1 MSDAPPPAPP
11 VPPAPPA
18 AAYAGAAAAPVNP
31 GKTMG
36 VVALV
41 LSIIGLHLIGII
53 VGFVGLNQS
62 KKAGQSNG
70 FALAGVI
77 IGFIGLVIGVIVAI
91 VLISSGAAIFGG
103 LAQVCNELGSGVW
116 EVNGVTYTCP

>member
-1 MSDAPPPAPP
+1 MTDAPTPSA
-11 VPPAPPA
+11 V
-18 AAYAGAAAAPVNP
+18 APVNP

-62 KKAGQSNG
+62 KKAGQKNG

-77 IGFIGLVIGVIVAI
+77 IGFIGLVIFAVFLATSGA
-91 VLISSGAAIFGG
+91 LISSLVGQSS
-103 LAQVCNELGSGVW
+103 L
-116 EVNGVTYTCP
+116 

>member
-1 MSDAPPPAPP
+1 MTDAPPPAPP
-11 VPPAPPA
+11 APAYSSA
-18 AAYAGAAAAPVNP
+18 AVAPVNP

-62 KKAGQSNG
+62 KKVGQKNG
-70 FALAGVI
+70 FALAGIIVGFVGFVIGIIVI
-77 IGFIGLVIGVIVAI
+77 IGLVAGSAALIG
-91 VLISSGAAIFGG
+91 GACA
-103 LAQVCNELGSGVW
+103 ELGSGVW
-116 EVNGVTYTCP
+116 EVDGVTYTCP

>member
-1 MSDAPPPAPP
+1 MTDAPT
-11 VPPAPPA
+11 PA
-18 AAYAGAAAAPVNP
+18 AVAPVNP
-31 GKTMG
+31 GKTTG

-62 KKAGQSNG
+62 KKAGQKNG

-77 IGFIGLVIGVIVAI
+77 IGFVGLMAF
-91 VLISSGAAIFGG
+91 VLFITLGGALFGSLFGG
-103 LAQVCNELGSGVW
+103 ITQICSELGSGVW
-116 EVNGVTYTCP
+116 EVDGVTYTCP